1 MISPPRCPPVFRP
14 FAPFA
19 PPPAP
24 CFPGT
29 VDGDTGRC
37 LPNLKALSTEPLT
50 KKAMFLSEFGTQ
62 QRDERWPF
70 DSTTK
75 TVLGVQCARGSMG
88 AAFHT
93 WRNYSYKLVP
103 YPDQRYMEFFG
114 PSLTE
119 MINKVGSSIN
129 EAIRP
134 RYEIWKFRAAMVK
147 KKREQVRCGR
157 RRGGGRGRG

>member
-1 MISPPRCPPVFRP
+1 MSSRLPSLRSLRL
-14 FAPFA
+14 
-19 PPPAP
+19 PPAP

-157 RRGGGRGRG
+157 CGRGRGRG